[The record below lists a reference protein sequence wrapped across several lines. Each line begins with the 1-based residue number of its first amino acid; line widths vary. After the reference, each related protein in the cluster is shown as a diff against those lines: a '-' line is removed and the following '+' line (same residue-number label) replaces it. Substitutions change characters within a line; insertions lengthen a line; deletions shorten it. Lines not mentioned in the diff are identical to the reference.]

1 MKLFM
6 LHNIPPHSLLLFVC
20 VGWRVYTKTFRKDK
34 KTQKFGQSLAAS
46 KKSLEL
52 KKKPTLGKTTHKSSV
67 DKFLRVLFYIL
78 LYDIFPPQIGSIY
91 HPKTTQNV
99 FK

>member
-6 LHNIPPHSLLLFVC
+6 LHNIPPLPPFVC
-20 VGWRVYTKTFRKDK
+20 VCWMARIYKNLPEGQKNTKIWTEPSSFK
-34 KTQKFGQSLAAS
+34 KVIGTQ
-46 KKSLEL
+46 
-52 KKKPTLGKTTHKSSV
+52 KKPTLDKTTHKSSV

-78 LYDIFPPQIGSIY
+78 LYDIFPPQIGSIC